1 VCPSTNQPSA
11 ETTCISYG
19 DLFVMTYRTKLWAP
33 VLLVVALVVWPVA
46 SQSTTPASTSVSPDK
61 LIQFLNQSITLYHQT
76 TIQLQTATEPQEQL
90 LLYDNKQ
97 LANQSVQLA
106 FDFARAQVEAMSS
119 ETASSQKSNAAS
131 TGSTQY
137 DSMRNMLATLDKQLQ
152 DTEAESAS
160 DTAQLAHATGAKHT
174 ELESQISELQG
185 EIALA
190 HARRDAVRSL
200 LEFASGSA
208 NKTVSASDLRAEID
222 ALAAS
227 IPSVSSG
234 SITSGQSR
242 SNPEPVALTAGQPTP
257 SGIWDLTANLFTL
270 SSKIRTVNAMLAETS
285 SLLQTAQDL
294 RAPFVAQLRSLSSQ
308 GDQLANLAD
317 TSNPAQLAQEKQQ
330 LDSLAAQFRAI
341 SADVIPLSKQNVLLG
356 LYQKNLSSWRDDI
369 YTQYKADLRNLGL
382 RLGGLVLLFAVIFG
396 LSELWRRGVYR
407 YVREARRRYQFLLL
421 RKFAFWFVIGLIIII
436 ILAPKLGSFVT
447 FAGLLTAGIAVA
459 LQNVIV
465 AVVGY
470 FFLIGK
476 FGIRVG
482 DRVEASG
489 ITGEVIDIGLVRFH
503 LMELGAGNT
512 PTGRV
517 VAFSNS
523 IVFQANAGLF
533 KQIPGASFAWHQV
546 TLTVPRE
553 ADFGLIKKSLVG
565 AVENVLR
572 DYEKDIQHAYGE
584 MEKTG
589 ILMSKRDLRPMLEL
603 HLTTSGIEATI
614 RYPVDFQHA
623 SDIDARVSR
632 ELLDTLARDSK
643 LQAPT
648 GPSIQVKAEVPAPTK

>member
-1 VCPSTNQPSA
+1 
-11 ETTCISYG
+11 
-19 DLFVMTYRTKLWAP
+19 MTYRNKLWAV
-33 VLLVVALVVWPVA
+33 VLFLAGVIAWPVA
-46 SQSTTPASTSVSPDK
+46 SQSTSNGTVSPDK

-76 TIQLQTATEPQEQL
+76 TIQQQIATEPQEQL

-97 LANQSVQLA
+97 LANQVVQLA
-106 FDFARAQVEAMSS
+106 FDFARAQVDAMSS
-119 ETASSQKSNAAS
+119 APASNQTSTANATS
-131 TGSTQY
+131 GSTQY
-137 DSMRNMLATLDKQLQ
+137 DSMRRMLATLDKQLQ
-152 DTEAESAS
+152 DTQAESQS
-160 DTAQLAHATGAKHT
+160 DAQQLAHTTGAKHT
-174 ELESQISELQG
+174 QLQSQISELQG

-190 HARRDAVRSL
+190 QARRDAVRSL
-200 LEFASGSA
+200 LQFASGSA
-208 NKTVSASDLRAEID
+208 NKTLSSSDLRAEID
-222 ALAAS
+222 ALAESVPTAS
-227 IPSVSSG
+227 SS
-234 SITSGQSR
+234 SATSGQSHGTA
-242 SNPEPVALTAGQPTP
+242 EPVALTAGQPTP
-257 SGIWDLTANLFTL
+257 SGIWELAANLFTL
-270 SSKIRTVNAMLAETS
+270 SSKIRTVNSMLDETNA
-285 SLLQTAQDL
+285 LLQTAQDL
-294 RAPFVAQLRSLSSQ
+294 RSPFVAQLRALSSQ
-308 GDQLANLAD
+308 GDQLANQAD

-330 LDSLAAQFRAI
+330 LDTLAGQFRTI
-341 SADVIPLSKQNVLLG
+341 SADVIPLSKQNVLLS
-356 LYQKNLSSWRDDI
+356 LYQKNLSSWRDDV
-369 YTQYKADLRNLGL
+369 YTQYKSDLRNLAL
-382 RLGGLVLLFAVIFG
+382 RLGGLALLFAALIG

-421 RKFAFWFVIGLIIII
+421 RKLAFWFVVGLIVII
-436 ILAPKLGSFVT
+436 ILAPKLGAFVT

-465 AVVGY
+465 SVVGY

-503 LMELGAGNT
+503 MMELGGGAT

-565 AVENVLR
+565 AVDGVLR
-572 DYEKDIQHAYGE
+572 DYQKDLEHAYGE

-589 ILMSKRDLRPMLEL
+589 ILMSQRELHPLLEL

-623 SDIDARVSR
+623 ADIDARVSR
-632 ELLDTLARDSK
+632 ELLNALERDSK
-643 LQAPT
+643 LRTPT
-648 GPSIQVKAEVPAPTK
+648 GPSIQLKTDVPAAATTK

>member
-1 VCPSTNQPSA
+1 
-11 ETTCISYG
+11 
-19 DLFVMTYRTKLWAP
+19 
-33 VLLVVALVVWPVA
+33 
-46 SQSTTPASTSVSPDK
+46 
-61 LIQFLNQSITLYHQT
+61 
-76 TIQLQTATEPQEQL
+76 
-90 LLYDNKQ
+90 
-97 LANQSVQLA
+97 
-106 FDFARAQVEAMSS
+106 
-119 ETASSQKSNAAS
+119 
-131 TGSTQY
+131 
-137 DSMRNMLATLDKQLQ
+137 
-152 DTEAESAS
+152 
-160 DTAQLAHATGAKHT
+160 
-174 ELESQISELQG
+174 
-185 EIALA
+185 
-190 HARRDAVRSL
+190 
-200 LEFASGSA
+200 
-208 NKTVSASDLRAEID
+208 
-222 ALAAS
+222 
-227 IPSVSSG
+227 
-234 SITSGQSR
+234 
-242 SNPEPVALTAGQPTP
+242 
-257 SGIWDLTANLFTL
+257 
-270 SSKIRTVNAMLAETS
+270 
-285 SLLQTAQDL
+285 
-294 RAPFVAQLRSLSSQ
+294 
-308 GDQLANLAD
+308 
-317 TSNPAQLAQEKQQ
+317 
-330 LDSLAAQFRAI
+330 
-341 SADVIPLSKQNVLLG
+341 
-356 LYQKNLSSWRDDI
+356 
-369 YTQYKADLRNLGL
+369 
-382 RLGGLVLLFAVIFG
+382 FAVTFG

-421 RKFAFWFVIGLIIII
+421 RKFAFWFVIGLIVIV

-465 AVVGY
+465 SVVGY

-503 LMELGAGNT
+503 MMELGAGGT

-572 DYEKDIQHAYGE
+572 DYQTELEHAYGE

-589 ILMSKRDLRPMLEL
+589 ILMSQRQLHPLLEL
-603 HLTTSGIEATI
+603 HLTTGGIEATI

-632 ELLDTLARDSK
+632 ELLNTLERDSK
-643 LQAPT
+643 LRTPA
-648 GPSIQVKAEVPAPTK
+648 GPSIQLKTEVPAATTK

>member
-1 VCPSTNQPSA
+1 
-11 ETTCISYG
+11 
-19 DLFVMTYRTKLWAP
+19 MTHKGKVWIVALLWA
-33 VLLVVALVVWPVA
+33 ALIAWPVA
-46 SQSTTPASTSVSPDK
+46 SQSTSTSSGTVSPDK

-76 TIQLQTATEPQEQL
+76 TIQQQIATEPQEQL

-106 FDFARAQVEAMSS
+106 FEFARAQLDAMSS
-119 ETASSQKSNAAS
+119 EPPSSQKPNATAAA
-131 TGSTQY
+131 GSTQY
-137 DSMRNMLATLDKQLQ
+137 DSMRRMLATLDKQLQ
-152 DTEAESAS
+152 DTQAESAS
-160 DTAQLAHATGAKHT
+160 DTQQLAHTTGAKHT
-174 ELESQISELQG
+174 QLQSEISELQG

-190 HARRDAVRSL
+190 QARRDAIRSL
-200 LEFASGSA
+200 LAFASGSA
-208 NKTVSASDLRAEID
+208 NKTLSASDLRAEID

-227 IPSVSSG
+227 VPAASS
-234 SITSGQSR
+234 SSTAPGQSH
-242 SNPEPVALTAGQPTP
+242 NNAEPVALTAGRPTP

-270 SSKIRTVNAMLAETS
+270 SSKIRTVNSMLDETNA
-285 SLLQTAQDL
+285 LLQTAQDL
-294 RAPFVAQLRSLSSQ
+294 RAPFVAQLRGLSSQ
-308 GDQLANLAD
+308 GDQLANQAD

-330 LDSLAAQFRAI
+330 LDSLAAQFRSI

-356 LYQKNLSSWRDDI
+356 LYQKNLSSWRDDV
-369 YTQYKADLRNLGL
+369 YTQYKSDLRTLGL
-382 RLGGLVLLFAVIFG
+382 QLGGLALLLAVLLG

-421 RKFAFWFVIGLIIII
+421 RKLAFWFVIGLIVII
-436 ILAPKLGSFVT
+436 ILAPKLGAFVT

-465 AVVGY
+465 SVVGY

-482 DRVEASG
+482 DRVEASSVK
-489 ITGEVIDIGLVRFH
+489 GEVIDIGLVRFH
-503 LMELGAGNT
+503 MMELGAGGT

-572 DYEKDIQHAYGE
+572 DYQKEIEHAYGE

-589 ILMSKRDLRPMLEL
+589 ILMSQRQLHPLLEL

-632 ELLDTLARDSK
+632 ELIDALARDSK

-648 GPSIQVKAEVPAPTK
+648 GPSIQLKTEVPAAAAK